1 MLVVIEPWFSLV
13 WRCQSLLLAVKGG
26 QTWESLGSC
35 EEQCRAMQIAAA
47 MGGSIGSE
55 LLCAIGQLE
64 GQSEVQ
70 HSSRIAPVSV
80 GGPPLWESTFGLKS
94 GVPGNRGTLNIL
106 EGIDGVGSLTLD
118 FDFVAGQTG
127 RALSVVCPNC
137 PSGQVGAEAM

>member
-35 EEQCRAMQIAAA
+35 EEQCRERRPWADY
-47 MGGSIGSE
+47 
-55 LLCAIGQLE
+55 
-64 GQSEVQ
+64 
-70 HSSRIAPVSV
+70 
-80 GGPPLWESTFGLKS
+80 FGLRS